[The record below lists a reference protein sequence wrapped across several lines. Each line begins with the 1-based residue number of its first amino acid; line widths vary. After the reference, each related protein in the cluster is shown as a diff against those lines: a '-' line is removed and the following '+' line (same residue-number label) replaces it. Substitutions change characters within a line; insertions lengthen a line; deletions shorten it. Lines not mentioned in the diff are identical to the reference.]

1 MLDRIREHSRSTIIY
16 VLFGIIII
24 VFVFTFNTGG
34 GGKDCGSQGKVAMIA
49 VNGETVDSTFL
60 NMGLALTPEEP
71 NPFAAD
77 ENAMRRTY
85 LYNHTRFPQAGGDQ
99 AYALYMPDA
108 SDISPIKVERVAD
121 DLVET
126 WLVSEAAWALGMHIT
141 DDDLRVRVYSKEWY
155 DENGKFRKDEFDGY
169 VHYALQTSVSQYE
182 SFLEREMLRERM
194 IELVTA
200 GAEADPDEVAYYFDL
215 QNTKVNLEY
224 VEIDPARFAADATA
238 TDDEIDAVLTNRG
251 DEAKAYYDAHAA
263 DYKKRSFLF
272 RGVRLAY
279 DETTQASVT
288 SMAMALR
295 AELAAIADPAA
306 QDAKL
311 AAAATAQSSHDA
323 SKANGGLMADY
334 VADDVLADAPFGA
347 PLVAALSALADGA
360 VSEPVAVDGALWIVK
375 RVGAQDGTTVSFD
388 EAKRRVA
395 EAIVKQDKA
404 PEVAKAFAEKL
415 EAWIGQNPAATIA
428 DVVAYL
434 SSLGKGAFA
443 ADETGAFARM
453 SFYSLGQD
461 AEAAAG
467 VPKIGV
473 APEVMEVAFGL
484 TAEKPLAPK
493 VAKVESSGRFVAF
506 RLKERTVAE
515 GDEATK
521 SRSELKG
528 LLDRMAK
535 RNTWLAW
542 YRGLKQKAV
551 AEGNLEFSDDFQRVL
566 GAEKKRFEES
576 MKKNL
581 EAAGGS
587 IKLMPPAGQAEV
599 PAAN

>member
-1 MLDRIREHSRSTIIY
+1 MLDKIREHSRSTIIY

-34 GGKDCGSQGKVAMIA
+34 SNKDCGSSGAVSMLA
-49 VNGETVDSTFL
+49 VNGEKVDSTFL
-60 NMGLALTPEEP
+60 SMGLALTPEEP
-71 NPFAAD
+71 NPFATD

-121 DLVET
+121 DLVES
-126 WLVSEAAWALGMHIT
+126 WLVSEAAWALGMHVS
-141 DDDLRVRVYSKEWY
+141 DDDLRARVYSKEWY

-169 VHYALQTSVSQYE
+169 VHYALQASISQYE

-194 IELVTA
+194 IDLVTA
-200 GAEADPDEVAYYFDL
+200 GTEADPDEVAYYFDL

-238 TDDEIDAVLTNRG
+238 TDDEIDALLANRG

-272 RGVRLAY
+272 RGVRFAY

-295 AELAAIADPAA
+295 AELAAIPDVAA
-306 QDAKL
+306 QDARL
-311 AAAATAQSSHDA
+311 AAVAIAQSSHEA
-323 SKANGGLMADY
+323 SKANGGLMGDF
-334 VADDVLADAPFGA
+334 VADDVLAAAPFGA
-347 PLVAALSALADGA
+347 PLLAALSALADGA

-375 RVGAQDGTTVSFD
+375 RVSAQDGNTVPFED
-388 EAKRRVA
+388 AKRRVA

-415 EAWIGQNPAATIA
+415 EAWIGQNPTATIA
-428 DVVAYL
+428 DVAAYL
-434 SSLGKGAFA
+434 NSLGKGTFT

-473 APEVMEVAFGL
+473 APEVMEVAFAL
-484 TAEKPLAPK
+484 TTEKPLAAK
-493 VAKVESSGRFVAF
+493 VAKVESTGRFVAF
-506 RLKERTVAE
+506 RLKERTAAE

-521 SRSELKG
+521 ARKELKT

-542 YRGLKQKAV
+542 YRTLKQKAV
-551 AEGNLEFSDDFQRVL
+551 AEGNLEYTDDFQRVL

-576 MKKNL
+576 MKKSL
-581 EAAGGS
+581 EAAGGAL
-587 IKLMPPAGQAEV
+587 KLMPPAGAT
-599 PAAN
+599 PTAN